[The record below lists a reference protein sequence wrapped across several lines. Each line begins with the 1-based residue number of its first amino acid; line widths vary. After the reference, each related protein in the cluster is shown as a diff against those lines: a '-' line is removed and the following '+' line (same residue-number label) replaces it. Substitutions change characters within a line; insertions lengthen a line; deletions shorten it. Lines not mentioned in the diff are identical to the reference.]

1 MHIVGDKPTVLQHK
15 KSHER
20 YPINS
25 YSTSILYPITVIFQ
39 QVPVITAPY
48 ELSALDPGRYAA
60 DAKEHDAGGARGTRG
75 AGRDQRLPTGGTTG
89 TFGRVKG
96 LSSDTKK
103 RGESR
108 DFVSRAVCI

>member
-20 YPINS
+20 YPIYS

-39 QVPVITAPY
+39 TTACYHCPLA

-60 DAKEHDAGGARGTRG
+60 DAKEHDGGGARGTRG
-75 AGRDQRLPTGGTTG
+75 TGRDQRLPTGGTTG

-96 LSSDTKK
+96 LS
-103 RGESR
+103 
-108 DFVSRAVCI
+108 